1 MANNENIEL
10 RSEKVR
16 NIIGSIPPK
25 LVRYGTFYIII
36 LLSAL
41 ILAAIYIELPDKT
54 ILQYLLRK

>member
-10 RSEKVR
+10 RSEKVQ
-16 NIIGSIPPK
+16 NIIGRIPPK

-36 LLSAL
+36 LLLVL
-41 ILAAIYIELPDKT
+41 ILAAIYIELPNKT